1 MLSYCKPGEDSI
13 MKQLKI
19 AAAVIGVS
27 FLAGTG
33 SIVPASQMAQRH
45 YPAQPKPFP
54 TVTVQAEKGA
64 TALKVLRIAF
74 TSTAD
79 FGAVPIALAVDK
91 LKEQGVE
98 LKPTFFNGFPP
109 ARTALLRGDVEVMQL
124 NLNSMI
130 TSNQQSANLRAL
142 IRMAP
147 NEWVLVTPVSIKT
160 PSDLN
165 GKRIGIHGPAT
176 LTEQLVKATIKK
188 YALKPDVLVVPGS
201 DARIQALISKQLDAT
216 PAELADFLE
225 LRQSK
230 PRDYHAV
237 IDYSKEYPFLTGSTL
252 ITRKD
257 FIEQQPALLQAFVSS
272 YVEITNAIRKNPEAM
287 KPALKKVVPNFLPK
301 FDMNN
306 FDAVYQQ
313 HLSADYW
320 NPELTREMAEKTIQF
335 MKDTDQLKGD
345 PPSVDSTVDLRFL
358 EKAGQSK
365 H

>member
-1 MLSYCKPGEDSI
+1 MN
-13 MKQLKI
+13 QLKM
-19 AAAVIGVS
+19 AAAVITVS
-27 FLAGTG
+27 FLAGT
-33 SIVPASQMAQRH
+33 VRALPASQLTKSQYAVETKSSPVLIAQ
-45 YPAQPKPFP
+45 AK
-54 TVTVQAEKGA
+54 KI
-64 TALKVLRIAF
+64 TASLKVLRIAF
-74 TSTAD
+74 TSTPD

-98 LKPTFFNGFPP
+98 LKPTFYNGFPP

-130 TSNQQSANLRAL
+130 TSNQQGANLRAL

-147 NEWVLVTPVSIKT
+147 NEWVLLTPVSIKT
-160 PSDLN
+160 PPDLN

-188 YALKPDVLVVPGS
+188 YALKSDVLVVPGS

-225 LRQSK
+225 LKQSK

-237 IDYSKEYPFLTGSTL
+237 IDYNKEYPFLTGSTL

-257 FIEQQPALLQAFVSS
+257 FTEQQPGLLQTFVSS
-272 YVEITNAIRKNPEAM
+272 YMEITNVIRKNPEAM
-287 KPALKKVVPNFLPK
+287 KPALRKLVPGFLPK
-301 FDMNN
+301 FDLNN
-306 FDAVYQQ
+306 FDAVYKQ
-313 HLSADYW
+313 HLTADYW
-320 NPELTREMAEKTIQF
+320 NPELTREMVEKTIQF

-345 PPSVDSTVDLRFL
+345 PPSVDATVDLRFL

-365 H
+365 R

>member
-1 MLSYCKPGEDSI
+1 MNQIK
-13 MKQLKI
+13 M
-19 AAAVIGVS
+19 AAAVITLSLLAATASTVS
-27 FLAGTG
+27 
-33 SIVPASQMAQRH
+33 ASQILQRG
-45 YPAQPKPFP
+45 YSAEPGRFSTIVA
-54 TVTVQAEKGA
+54 QAEKSA
-64 TALKVLRIAF
+64 APIKLLRIAF
-74 TSTAD
+74 TSTPD

-91 LKEQGVE
+91 LKDQGVE

-130 TSNQQSANLRAL
+130 TSNQQGANLRAV

-147 NEWVLVTPVSIKT
+147 NEWVLLTPVSIKT
-160 PSDLN
+160 PPDLN

-188 YALKPDVLVVPGS
+188 YALKSDVLVVPGS

-225 LRQSK
+225 LKQSK

-257 FIEQQPALLQAFVSS
+257 FTEQQPALLQTFVSS
-272 YVEITNAIRKNPEAM
+272 YVEITAAIRKNPEAM
-287 KPALKKVVPNFLPK
+287 KPALRKIVPGFLPK

-313 HLSADYW
+313 HVTADYW
-320 NPELTREMAEKTIQF
+320 NPELTREMVEKTIQF
-335 MKDTDQLKGD
+335 MKETDQLKGD
-345 PPSVDSTVDLRFL
+345 PPSVDSTVDFRFL
-358 EKAGQSK
+358 EKATQSK
-365 H
+365 R

>member
-1 MLSYCKPGEDSI
+1 
-13 MKQLKI
+13 MKQLKVAAVVI
-19 AAAVIGVS
+19 AAG
-27 FLAGTG
+27 FLAGTA
-33 SIVPASQMAQRH
+33 STVPASQMAQRH
-45 YPAQPKPFP
+45 YPAQPNPFP
-54 TVTVQAEKGA
+54 MIVAQAEKSGA
-64 TALKVLRIAF
+64 PLKTLRIAF
-74 TSTAD
+74 TSTPD
-79 FGAVPIALAVDK
+79 FGALPIALAVDK

-98 LKPTFFNGFPP
+98 LKPTFYNGFAP
-109 ARTALLRGDVEVMQL
+109 ARTALLRGDVELMQL
-124 NLNSMI
+124 NLNSTI
-130 TSNQQSANLRAL
+130 TSNQQGANLRAL

-147 NEWVLVTPVSIKT
+147 NEWVLITSVSIKT
-160 PSDLN
+160 PLDLN

-176 LTEQLVKATIKK
+176 LTDQLVKATVKK
-188 YALKPDVLVVPGS
+188 YALKSDVLVVPGS

-257 FIEQQPALLQAFVSS
+257 FTEQQPALLQTFVSN

-287 KPALKKVVPNFLPK
+287 KPTLRRVVPSFLPK
-301 FDMNN
+301 FDMTN

-365 H
+365 R

>member
-1 MLSYCKPGEDSI
+1 
-13 MKQLKI
+13 MKRFKM
-19 AAAVIGVS
+19 AAVAIAVS
-27 FLAGTG
+27 FLAGTA
-33 SIVPASQMAQRH
+33 SSVPAPQIPQHDYAA
-45 YPAQPKPFP
+45 PPKPLH
-54 TVTVQAEKGA
+54 TMIAQAEKSA
-64 TALKVLRIAF
+64 VPLKVLRIAF
-74 TSTAD
+74 TSTPD

-98 LKPTFFNGFPP
+98 LKPAFFNGFPP

-130 TSNQQSANLRAL
+130 TSNQQGANLRAL

-160 PSDLN
+160 PPDLN

-188 YALKPDVLVVPGS
+188 YALKSDVLVVPGS

-237 IDYSKEYPFLTGSTL
+237 IDYSKDYPFLTGSTL

-257 FIEQQPALLQAFVSS
+257 FTEQQPALLQTFVSS

-287 KPALKKVVPNFLPK
+287 KPALRKVVPSFLPK

-306 FDAVYQQ
+306 FDAVYKQ
-313 HLSADYW
+313 HLTADYW
-320 NPELTREMAEKTIQF
+320 NPELTREMVEKTIHF
-335 MKDTDQLKGD
+335 MKDTDQLKRD
-345 PPSVDSTVDLRFL
+345 PPGIDATVDLRFL
-358 EKAGQSK
+358 DKAVQTK
-365 H
+365 R

>member
-1 MLSYCKPGEDSI
+1 MNQFK
-13 MKQLKI
+13 M
-19 AAAVIGVS
+19 AAAVITVG
-27 FLAGTG
+27 FLAGTA
-33 SIVPASQMAQRH
+33 SIVPASQMPERH
-45 YPAQPKPFP
+45 YPAQPNLFP
-54 TVTVQAEKGA
+54 MMIAQAEKSA
-64 TALKVLRIAF
+64 APLKVLRIAF
-74 TSTAD
+74 TSTPD

-98 LKPTFFNGFPP
+98 LKPIFFNGFPP

-130 TSNQQSANLRAL
+130 TSNQQGANLRAL

-147 NEWVLVTPVSIKT
+147 NEWVLLTPVSIKT
-160 PSDLN
+160 PPDLN

-188 YALKPDVLVVPGS
+188 YALKSDVFVVPGS

-225 LRQSK
+225 LKQSK

-237 IDYSKEYPFLTGSTL
+237 IDYSKDYPFLTGSTL
-252 ITRKD
+252 ITRRD
-257 FIEQQPALLQAFVSS
+257 FTEQQPGLLQTFVSS
-272 YVEITNAIRKNPEAM
+272 YVEITNAIRKNPEAI
-287 KPALKKVVPNFLPK
+287 KPALRKVVPGFLPK

-306 FDAVYQQ
+306 FDAVYKQ
-313 HLSADYW
+313 HLTADYW
-320 NPELTREMAEKTIQF
+320 NPDLTREMVEKTIQF

-345 PPSVDSTVDLRFL
+345 PPSVDATVDLRFL

-365 H
+365 R

>member
-1 MLSYCKPGEDSI
+1 
-13 MKQLKI
+13 MKQLKM
-19 AAAVIGVS
+19 AAAVTASFTAAIVS
-27 FLAGTG
+27 T
-33 SIVPASQMAQRH
+33 VPASQMVQRD
-45 YPAQPKPFP
+45 YPGQPLASS
-54 TVTVQAEKGA
+54 TMIAQAEKS
-64 TALKVLRIAF
+64 TAPLKVLRIAF
-74 TSTAD
+74 TSTPD

-91 LKEQGVE
+91 LKEQGLE

-130 TSNQQSANLRAL
+130 TSNQQGANLRAL

-147 NEWVLVTPVSIKT
+147 NEWVLVAPVSIKT
-160 PSDLN
+160 PADLN

-176 LTEQLVKATIKK
+176 LTEQLVKATIRK

-237 IDYSKEYPFLTGSTL
+237 LDYSKEYPFLTGSTL

-257 FIEQQPALLQAFVSS
+257 FTEQQPALLQTFVST
-272 YVEITNAIRKNPEAM
+272 YVEITSAIRKNPEAM
-287 KPALKKVVPNFLPK
+287 KSALRKVVPSFLPK

-306 FDAVYQQ
+306 FDAVYKQ
-313 HLSADYW
+313 HLTADYW
-320 NPELTREMAEKTIQF
+320 NPQLTREMAEKTIQF

-345 PPSVDSTVDLRFL
+345 PPGIDATVDLRFL
-358 EKAGQSK
+358 DKAVQTK
-365 H
+365 R